1 MATGDHKRKLRDLY
15 TGTLYEVRPR
25 KESRVKI
32 IIPFPGPDHEPSKNP
47 VFEISFSRDNLDDLC
62 KYHSLGG
69 HVCNA
74 LLWMLNPLHEDRR
87 EFSRIRKT
95 RYTEK
100 IIWPARLPNMDNPV
114 AWANDLAPPPVP
126 VWISFDQKQVE
137 PARQWLKKRRALT
150 RLRFHL
156 ELAFR
161 DEMLDLVRSLPRRW
175 PLKRVETLRVLRTSL
190 SFARDLVRRSRNNR
204 RLAMR
209 THNLLKDSRLSAM
222 YLDLFGTNEA
232 ARAVALVI
240 HGMHGT
246 KHRPDL
252 LITNPNTVFQRYLYG
267 PPLKRIQGMAETIRD
282 FERRWR
288 WSAQNWVTIRRQW
301 EERLLAEQ
309 PGQVTRDFF
318 LG

>member
-1 MATGDHKRKLRDLY
+1 VATGDHKRKLRDLY

-25 KESRVKI
+25 KDSRVKI
-32 IIPFPGPDHEPSKNP
+32 TIPFPGPDQEPSKNP

-100 IIWPARLPNMDNPV
+100 IILPARLPNMDDPV
-114 AWANDLAPPPVP
+114 AWANYLALPPVP
-126 VWISFDQKQVE
+126 AWISFDQKHVE
-137 PARQWLKKRRALT
+137 PTRRWLKKRRALT

-161 DEMLDLVRSLPRRW
+161 REMVDLIRSLPRRW
-175 PLKRVETLRVLRTSL
+175 PWKKIETTRVLTASL
-190 SFARDLVRRSRNNR
+190 SFARDLMRRSRKDR
-204 RLAMR
+204 QLAGKIY
-209 THNLLKDSRLSAM
+209 NLLEEYRLPAM
-222 YLDLFGTNEA
+222 YVEMFGTNEA

-240 HGMHGT
+240 HGMHGA

-252 LITNPNTVFQRYLYG
+252 LVLDPNTVFRRYLYG
-267 PPLKRIQGMAETIRD
+267 PPLRRVQDMVETIKD
-282 FERRWR
+282 FEKRWR
-288 WSAQNWVTIRRQW
+288 WSAQNWVSIRRQW
-301 EERLLAEQ
+301 EARLLAER
-309 PGQVTRDFF
+309 PGQITRDFF
-318 LG
+318 LN